1 VGQEKQGNKV
11 ENPWNV
17 RIYSTN
23 MLVLFQKR
31 KKENRIEVRFDR
43 YSSKSE
49 GVGVKLITEE

>member
-23 MLVLFQKR
+23 MLVLFQKG
-31 KKENRIEVRFDR
+31 KKKTGLRRGLIDTV
-43 YSSKSE
+43 
-49 GVGVKLITEE
+49 VKVKELA